1 MNDFHFLHPLW
12 LLAIIPVLLLWWG
25 FLRAQAARNSA
36 WADVID
42 PHLLSHLL
50 VKAGPRSRLRPVHV
64 LATMMALSAVAL
76 AGPSFRLQPSPFI
89 DDEAGLMIALKV
101 TPTMNSEDVQPSR
114 LTRAKQKVHDLIESR
129 RGSSTGLIVYSGTAH
144 LVMPLTKDSTIITTM
159 IEDLGPETMP
169 QDGDALASALNLANK
184 SIIQTGQPGS
194 ILVIADAVAPSQ
206 VSSAPQET
214 DLPVQFLSIS
224 APGAPIDTE
233 LAQLASSMNA
243 DLTEL
248 TADTVDIERIASR
261 AKNSMR
267 TVMQNEEGQEWV
279 DDGYLLLPLI
289 AFFCLFWFRK
299 GWVIR

>member
-25 FLRAQAARNSA
+25 FLRAQAARNSV

-64 LATMMALSAVAL
+64 LATMMTLSAVAL
-76 AGPSFRLQPSPFI
+76 AGPSFRLQPSPFL
-89 DDEAGLMIALKV
+89 DDEAGLMIVLKV
-101 TPTMNSEDVQPSR
+101 TPTMNSEDVQPTR

-169 QDGDALASALNLANK
+169 QDGDALRRDSAEQVDLKAADDSN
-184 SIIQTGQPGS
+184 G
-194 ILVIADAVAPSQ
+194 DAVDHLDQGGEA
-206 VSSAPQET
+206 
-214 DLPVQFLSIS
+214 
-224 APGAPIDTE
+224 
-233 LAQLASSMNA
+233 A
-243 DLTEL
+243 DGHGED
-248 TADTVDIERIASR
+248 AGCRHDR
-261 AKNSMR
+261 
-267 TVMQNEEGQEWV
+267 
-279 DDGYLLLPLI
+279 Y
-289 AFFCLFWFRK
+289 
-299 GWVIR
+299 